1 MCIYSAKQTKR
12 KQIVY
17 ENSVVESDIKEFESK
32 KICVLY
38 IFIVYIVY
46 YNIYL
51 LIFNK
56 KFFNLKLDIRI

>member
-17 ENSVVESDIKEFESK
+17 GSSVVESDVEEFKPK
-32 KICVLY
+32 KIRVLY
-38 IFIVYIVY
+38 IFIVYVVY